1 MAKTDQE
8 MLDKYKA
15 RIKRQNNA
23 IKENYD
29 RVSATL
35 PLGTIDRIKAL
46 GLTINGVIND
56 SVLAFLECAEESTEE
71 PLSKEPVQTSQNAE
85 INQKTVKAD
94 KFIKAPEKSEIKANT
109 TPKKAEKTPE
119 ERNAELQALIAR
131 KKAEEEQRKTEK
143 TAEKERKKQKESEE
157 LAESIRKLQQEQKEW
172 KEKELEEDMAK
183 FEPFDEYKLKAMLKD
198 KEFRTCVANPIYK
211 ADFIKN
217 YGICNYERVQKCL
230 QEMGDEE
237 KETARKESIASANC
251 PF

>member
-56 SVLAFLECAEESTEE
+56 SVLAFLECAEESAEE
-71 PLSKEPVQTSQNAE
+71 SPPQEHIQSAQNAE
-85 INQKTVKAD
+85 IKQERSETRKSTKE
-94 KFIKAPEKSEIKANT
+94 PEKSEIKANT
-109 TPKKAEKTPE
+109 TP
-119 ERNAELQALIAR
+119 QQDG
-131 KKAEEEQRKTEK
+131 KAEEEKM
-143 TAEKERKKQKESEE
+143 SE
-157 LAESIRKLQQEQKEW
+157 LQAMID
-172 KEKELEEDMAK
+172 ED
-183 FEPFDEYKLKAMLKD
+183 KLKAMLND
-198 KEFRTCVANPIYK
+198 KEFMSCVSNPIYK

-217 YGICNYERVQKCL
+217 YGICNYKRIQKCL
-230 QEMGDEE
+230 HETEDEE
-237 KETARKESIASANC
+237 RENARKENIIMANSKN
-251 PF
+251 